1 MYVNILLDIEI
12 LKFLCVC
19 SLSQEA
25 EKSIRFYQNMQK
37 NQDYELLQL
46 EINKLKSAFD
56 NSKSEK
62 PNDVNSF
69 KWSELTSNPGRKAMI
84 IGIVLMVL
92 NQFRYIVN
100 NVQC

>member
-1 MYVNILLDIEI
+1 MEC
-12 LKFLCVC
+12 LCAQFC
-19 SLSQEA
+19 EQEA
-25 EKSIRFYQNMQK
+25 EKSVRFYQNIQK
-37 NQDYELLQL
+37 NHDYELLQL

-62 PNDVNSF
+62 PNDANSF
-69 KWSELTSNPGRKAMI
+69 KWSDLTTNPGRKAMI